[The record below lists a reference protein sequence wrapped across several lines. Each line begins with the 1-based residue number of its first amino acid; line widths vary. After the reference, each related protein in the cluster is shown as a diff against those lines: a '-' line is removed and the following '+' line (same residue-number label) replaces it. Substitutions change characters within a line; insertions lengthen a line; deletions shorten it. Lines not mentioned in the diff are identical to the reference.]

1 MSAPTAISSGI
12 TIQENEAI
20 RQASTFLDIFYER
33 EKLHP
38 DQVYLRQPHGE
49 QWQEYTWAE
58 VGQMARKLVT
68 ALREMGLQ
76 QGDHIGLLSKNCMQW
91 IVADLAILM
100 GGYVS
105 VPFYPTLPANELSQ
119 VIKLSGIKALFVGK
133 LEQWESQRSGVP
145 SGLRTI
151 AFPHYEGN
159 SEVRGEF
166 NWDSIM
172 AECAPS
178 EQVHS
183 PALDEVFTII
193 YTSGTTGTPKGV
205 MIDYECPHLIM
216 QHERENPIYGVYQN
230 VAERIIS
237 YLPLNHIAERVLSEF
252 MPIVAGSSVSFTE
265 SLDQFADNLQS
276 VKPTLFFAVPRI
288 WTKFQQAILAKLPQ
302 KKLDLLLKIP
312 IVSRLIKHKIKSG
325 LGLEEVRLAV
335 SGAAPM
341 SASLIRWF
349 ATLDIHI
356 QEVYGATE
364 VCGGVTFN
372 AVDDIAPGTVGR
384 AVPGVEVKLDSDTDE
399 ILIKAPWVMK
409 GYYQSPEK
417 TAEVLQDG
425 YYHTGDTG
433 RFDEAGRLIVTGRI
447 KDTFKTAKG
456 KFVLPVPIEHELS
469 RHEYIEQVMVTGI
482 GLVQPLAL
490 VCLSENTQ
498 QLPRDQLAAE
508 LGKLLGE
515 LNHTLDSYSKLSHL
529 VVFREPWAENSGF
542 FTPTLKIK
550 RHIVDQHYQDKYSEW
565 SESKIRI
572 LWE

>member
-1 MSAPTAISSGI
+1 MSAPAPLSGKV

-20 RQASTFLDIFYER
+20 RQANTFIDIFYER

-38 DQVYLRQPHGE
+38 NKVYLRQPFGDS
-49 QWQEYTWAE
+49 WQEYTWSE

-68 ALREMGLQ
+68 AMREMGLQ
-76 QGDHIGLLSKNCMQW
+76 QGDHVGLLSKNCMQW

-105 VPFYPTLPANELSQ
+105 VPFYPTLPAKELEE
-119 VIKLSGIKALFVGK
+119 VIGLSGIKALFVGK

-159 SEVRGEF
+159 SKVRGEF
-166 NWDSIM
+166 DWDTIM
-172 AECAPS
+172 TECAPA
-178 EQVHS
+178 EEVHS
-183 PALDEVFTII
+183 PQLDEVFTII

-205 MIDYECPHLIM
+205 MIDYEGPRLIM
-216 QHERENPIYGVYQN
+216 QHERETPVYGVYQN

-252 MPIVAGSSVSFTE
+252 MPIVAGSTVSFTE
-265 SLDQFADNLQS
+265 SLDKFADNLQS

-302 KKLDLLLKIP
+302 RKLDLLLKIP
-312 IVSRLIKHKIKSG
+312 IVSGLIKHKIKAG
-325 LGLEEVRLAV
+325 LGLDEVRLAT

-341 SASLIRWF
+341 SASLIEWF
-349 ATLDIHI
+349 AKLDIHI

-372 AVDDIAPGTVGR
+372 PVDDIAPGTVGR
-384 AVPGVEVKLDSDTDE
+384 PVPGVEVKLDPETDE
-399 ILIKAPWVMK
+399 ILIKTPWVMK

-417 TAEVLQDG
+417 TEEVLQDG

-433 RFDEAGRLIVTGRI
+433 RLDQEGRLIVTGRI

-456 KFVLPVPIEHELS
+456 KFVLPVPIEHEIS
-469 RHEYIEQVMVTGI
+469 RHEFVEQVMVTGI

-490 VCLSENTQ
+490 VCLSENTLN
-498 QLPRDQLAAE
+498 LPRDELAAE
-508 LGKLLGE
+508 LGKLLGD
-515 LNHTLDSYSKLSHL
+515 LNHQLDSYSKLSHI
-529 VVFREPWAENSGF
+529 VVFRELWAEDSGF

-550 RHIVDQHYQDKYSEW
+550 RHIVDQHFRDKYAEW
-565 SESKIRI
+565 TQSKIRI
-572 LWE
+572 VWA